1 MPETMSVER
10 RMILKALGAELILT
24 PGPEGMKGAIKRAEE
39 MAGQP
44 GHFMPSQFDNPANP
58 AIHRKTT
65 GPEIIADLANLKLD
79 AFVSG
84 VGTGGT
90 ITGAG
95 GLLKEKY
102 GCRVYAVEPD
112 ASPVLSGGA
121 PSPHPIQGIGAG
133 FVPKNYDP
141 KVVDQII
148 RVKNDDAL
156 DIGRRL
162 AREEGILAGISSGA
176 IVWAALQVAQELGK
190 GRVVVAV
197 VCDTGERYL
206 STALFKES

>member
-1 MPETMSVER
+1 
-10 RMILKALGAELILT
+10 
-24 PGPEGMKGAIKRAEE
+24 
-39 MAGQP
+39 
-44 GHFMPSQFDNPANP
+44 
-58 AIHRKTT
+58 
-65 GPEIIADLANLKLD
+65 EIIADLGELKLD

-95 GLLKEKY
+95 GLLKEKF
-102 GCRVYAVEPD
+102 GCRVYAIEPD
-112 ASPVLSGGA
+112 ASPVLSGGT
-121 PSPHPIQGIGAG
+121 PGPHQIQGIGAG
-133 FVPKNYDP
+133 FVPKNYNASI
-141 KVVDQII
+141 VDQII
-148 RVKNDDAL
+148 RVKNEDAL
-156 DIGRRL
+156 ETGRRL

-176 IVWAALQVAQELGK
+176 IVWAAMQIARNLGH